1 MLLVLGKGFMI
12 WSAFH
17 VVSLRT
23 GENSRFD
30 FCLQDS
36 AGG

>member
-1 MLLVLGKGFMI
+1 MI
-12 WSAFH
+12 WFAFH

-30 FCLQDS
+30 FVFRILPGD
-36 AGG
+36 